1 MRAIVV
7 KQFGPPEVMKVEEVP
22 DPEPGP
28 GQVLVR
34 VAAGGVNPV
43 ETYVR
48 SGAYARLPAL
58 PFIPG
63 TDLAGTVERVGANV
77 STFTPGDRVY
87 AHGVASGS
95 GAYAERA
102 VCEEHHVHP
111 LPAHVS
117 FAQGAAMGVPYGTA
131 WRALFIRGNA
141 RAGET
146 VFIHGASGGVG
157 TAAVQM
163 ARAHGLRV
171 IGTAG
176 TPAGVTLV
184 REQGAHEVVNHRE
197 GNYMDRVRELTAG
210 KGADLIL
217 EMLANVNLD
226 RDLDLLALRGR
237 VIVIGNRGRIE
248 IDPRKTMAKDA
259 EIRGMTLANASRE
272 ELAGIHAGLVA
283 GLETGTLKPVV
294 GKEFPL
300 EQAPRAHVAVM
311 ESGAQGK
318 IVLSIDKA

>member
-1 MRAIVV
+1 MRAVV
-7 KQFGPPEVMKVEEVP
+7 VRQFGPPEVMKVEEVANP
-22 DPEPGP
+22 APGE
-28 GQVLVR
+28 GQVLLR
-34 VAAGGVNPV
+34 VAAAGVNPV

-48 SGAYARLPAL
+48 AGAYARLPTL
-58 PFIPG
+58 PYTPG
-63 TDLAGTVERVGANV
+63 TDLAGTVEQVGAHV
-77 STFTPGDRVY
+77 TRFKQGDRVY
-87 AHGVASGS
+87 AHGASPGS

-102 VCEEHHVHP
+102 ICEEHQLHP
-111 LPAHVS
+111 LPRHVS

-131 WRALFIRGNA
+131 WRALFIRANA

-157 TAAVQM
+157 TAAVHI

-176 TPAGVTLV
+176 TPEGLTLV
-184 REQGAHEVVNHRE
+184 REQGAHEAVNHRE
-197 GNYMDRVRELTAG
+197 PNYLDRVKELTG
-210 KGADLIL
+210 GRGVDLIL

-248 IDPRKTMAKDA
+248 IDPRKTMGKDA
-259 EIRGMTLANASRE
+259 DIRGMTLANASRE

-283 GLETGTLKPVV
+283 GLETGTLKPVI
-294 GKEFPL
+294 GQEFPL
-300 EQAPRAHVAVM
+300 DQAPRAHVAVM
-311 ESGAQGK
+311 EPGARGK
-318 IVLSIDKA
+318 IVLVP

>member
-1 MRAIVV
+1 
-7 KQFGPPEVMKVEEVP
+7 MKVEELP
-22 DPEPGP
+22 DPAPGAE
-28 GQVLVR
+28 QVVVR
-34 VAAGGVNPV
+34 VSAVGVNPV

-48 SGAYARLPAL
+48 GGAYARLPSV
-58 PFIPG
+58 PYTPG
-63 TDLAGTVERVGANV
+63 SDLAGTVEQIGGNV
-77 STFTPGDRVY
+77 SGLKPGDRVY
-87 AHGVASGS
+87 AHGVAAGS

-102 VCEEHHVHP
+102 ICEEHQLHP
-111 LPAHVS
+111 LPAHVT

-131 WRALFIRGNA
+131 WRALFIRAEA
-141 RAGET
+141 RAGES

-157 TAAVQM
+157 TAAVQI

-184 REQGAHEVVNHRE
+184 REQGAHDAFNHRDA
-197 GNYMDRVRELTAG
+197 NYLERVMQATGGRG
-210 KGADLIL
+210 VDLIL

-248 IDPRKTMAKDA
+248 IDPRKTMGKDA

-283 GLETGTLKPVV
+283 GLEAGTLKPAI
-294 GKEFPL
+294 GREMPL
-300 EQAPRAHVAVM
+300 DQAPQAHVAVM
-311 ESGAQGK
+311 EPGARGK
-318 IVLSIDKA
+318 IVLVP